1 MNDKELMLDVISSL
15 NNITSSTLANLTK
28 KKSQS
33 AIAKLY
39 EINSRF
45 NFTRVFEKED
55 VKKIWDII
63 RNDNESLVTLERIIT
78 QWRLSSFEND
88 DALKRVNALIATSV
102 VHANAAGSLT
112 DDAYREPV
120 PDHAV
125 IETLYTGNLWL
136 TVLFLMQM
144 CPDILALFSELSKG

>member
-1 MNDKELMLDVISSL
+1 M
-15 NNITSSTLANLTK
+15 
-28 KKSQS
+28 
-33 AIAKLY
+33 
-39 EINSRF
+39 
-45 NFTRVFEKED
+45 
-55 VKKIWDII
+55 
-63 RNDNESLVTLERIIT
+63 VTLERIIT

-102 VHANAAGSLT
+102 VHANAVGSLT

-120 PDHAV
+120 PDHVV